1 MTITYYDKFAFLPK
15 RCSKCN
21 RLFIFEEYNIY
32 YKMVTYDFDLKQIK
46 CKNCADKGKEK
57 NNGNCT
63 I

>member
-1 MTITYYDKFAFLPK
+1 MTITYYDKFAFLSK

-32 YKMVTYDFDLKQIK
+32 YKMVIYDFDLKQIK
-46 CKNCADKGKEK
+46 CKICVDKDKER

>member
-21 RLFIFEEYNIY
+21 RLFIFEENNIY
-32 YKMVTYDFDLKQIK
+32 YKMALYDWNIKQIK
-46 CKNCADKGKEK
+46 CKIYADKDKEK